1 VVFTSL
7 HRTECVSALRLKVF
21 RGECRLEQSNAAL
34 ANLDTDATAGV
45 LKHTAL
51 EWDEVWA
58 QVEILARTHAAAT
71 GCRTL
76 DSLHVASALQLG
88 AREMVT
94 SDGRQAALARKS
106 GLKVVNP
113 LL

>member
-1 VVFTSL
+1 MFTSL

-21 RGECRLEQSNAAL
+21 QGECRLEQSSAAL

-45 LKHTAL
+45 LKHTTL

-94 SDGRQAALARKS
+94 RDGRQAALARKS